1 MHVSCRHLLLPLV
14 FVSAVA
20 CSSSSPTAPGGL
32 GGSGSPSSGP
42 TLNPAFETQ
51 VVSIM
56 NELRAAGTTCG
67 PTKLP
72 PVAALTMSEELREAA
87 RGHSID
93 MVNRHY
99 FSHTTPEGKTFEQR
113 IQESGYRGPALGE
126 TLAAGQTTP
135 QDAVNSWLSSN
146 GHCGL
151 IMDGRSVAIG
161 VGFADNH
168 WTVKFGG

>member
-1 MHVSCRHLLLPLV
+1 MARRHLLLPFLFGLV
-14 FVSAVA
+14 VA
-20 CSSSSPTAPGGL
+20 CHSSSPIAPGSV
-32 GGSGSPSSGP
+32 GGSGSSSPSP
-42 TLNPAFETQ
+42 NLNSAFETQ

-56 NELRAAGTTCG
+56 NRLRAAGTTCG

-72 PVAALTMSEELREAA
+72 PVPALTMNADLREAA
-87 RGHSID
+87 REHSID

-99 FSHTTPEGKTFEQR
+99 FSHTTPEGKTFQQR
-113 IQESGYRGPALGE
+113 IQESGYLGPPLGE

-135 QDAVNSWLSSN
+135 ESAVNSWLSSN

-151 IMDGRSVAIG
+151 IMDARGMAIG

-168 WTVKFGG
+168 WTAKFGG